1 MTWTMT
7 FAFSGGSKLRHFDQ
21 QSTAQLQHYCAN
33 WDVQLLPYR
42 MGSYVSKAIRTKN
55 GVTFIPK
62 TISRKTFDVT
72 QDLTLHRAGFGHQ
85 AKFLISEFTGSV
97 HRVSETSLLCK

>member
-1 MTWTMT
+1 MVGASLGTLI
-7 FAFSGGSKLRHFDQ
+7 SSRRLNY
-21 QSTAQLQHYCAN
+21 STIVRAGTSSYYLVK
-33 WDVQLLPYR
+33 WVQIL
-42 MGSYVSKAIRTKN
+42 KAIRTKK

-62 TISRKTFDVT
+62 TILKKTFDVT

-97 HRVSETSLLCK
+97 HRVSETSLLRK